1 MSRVFFT
8 DYNLGKRFP
17 EILAASGIR
26 VERHIDH
33 FRQDCPDEVW
43 LEAIGRRGWIAITC
57 DQRIRYKPNERAA
70 VMAHQVALLI
80 CIGQATFSE
89 HARSFVATR
98 ARIERFV
105 DAHQRP
111 YIAKVYRGPV
121 TDDPCAPLLPGRI
134 EQWYPPAS

>member
-1 MSRVFFT
+1 MSQVFFT

-17 EILAASGIR
+17 EILAASGIP

-33 FRQDCPDEVW
+33 FPQDCPDEVW
-43 LEAIGRRGWIAITC
+43 LEAVGRRGWIAITC

-70 VMAHQVALLI
+70 VMAHKVALLI
-80 CIGQATFSE
+80 CIGQASFPD
-89 HARSFVATR
+89 HALSFVATR

-111 YIAKVYRGPV
+111 YIAKVYRGSA
-121 TDDPCAPLLPGRI
+121 TEDPGAALLPGRI
-134 EQWYPPAS
+134 EHWYPQAT